1 MTCHN
6 CQPSVDYSEE
16 VILNQMVRGLADKEI
31 LADLLGESRTDMS
44 LLEVVDYI
52 ARKEQANQE
61 QSKVSF
67 EVTGSS

>member
-1 MTCHN
+1 M
-6 CQPSVDYSEE
+6 DYSEE
-16 VILNQMVRGLADKEI
+16 VILDQMERGLADKEI

>member
-1 MTCHN
+1 M
-6 CQPSVDYSEE
+6 DYSEE
-16 VILNQMVRGLADKEI
+16 VILDQMERGLADKEI

-44 LLEVVDYI
+44 LLKVVDYI